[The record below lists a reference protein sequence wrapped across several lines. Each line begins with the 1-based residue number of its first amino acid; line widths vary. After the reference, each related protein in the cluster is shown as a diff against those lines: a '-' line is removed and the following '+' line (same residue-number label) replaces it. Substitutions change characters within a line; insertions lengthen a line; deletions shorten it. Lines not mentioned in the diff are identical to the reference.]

1 MGDARPGAESA
12 TQDENGRRMSG
23 RLSSTEKELG
33 GQRPSRST
41 ATSHEG
47 VVVNEV
53 RLVGRVSG
61 SPLARDLPSGDR
73 VVTWRLVV
81 GRGPGARGPSVDTID
96 CAVWAAGLLLRAER
110 LADDQ
115 VVEVEGHLRRRF
127 WRGAGGPA
135 SRYEVEVVRLRRWRP
150 AVE

>member
-1 MGDARPGAESA
+1 MSA
-12 TQDENGRRMSG
+12 SIR
-23 RLSSTEKELG
+23 STEKARG
-33 GQRPSRST
+33 ARPPGRPAPT
-41 ATSHEG
+41 APE
-47 VVVNEV
+47 VAAVNEV

-96 CAVWAAGLLLRAER
+96 CAAWAPGLLSRAER

-115 VVEVEGHLRRRF
+115 VVEVDGHLRRRF
-127 WRGAGGPA
+127 WRGVGGPS

>member
-1 MGDARPGAESA
+1 MGDARSGAKSA
-12 TQDENGRRMSG
+12 PHDEGGRVMSG
-23 RLSSTEKELG
+23 SIRSTEKARG
-33 GQRPSRST
+33 VRPPGRPAPT
-41 ATSHEG
+41 APEAAA
-47 VVVNEV
+47 VNQV

-96 CAVWAAGLLLRAER
+96 CAVWAPGLMLRAER

-127 WRGAGGPA
+127 WRGAGGPS

>member
-1 MGDARPGAESA
+1 
-12 TQDENGRRMSG
+12 MSG
-23 RLSSTEKELG
+23 SIRSTEKARG
-33 GQRPSRST
+33 VRPPGRPAPT
-41 ATSHEG
+41 APEAAA
-47 VVVNEV
+47 VNQV

-61 SPLARDLPSGDR
+61 SPLARDLPSGSR

-96 CAVWAAGLLLRAER
+96 CAVWAPGLMLRAER

-150 AVE
+150 ALE